1 MEKSK
6 HDKISEA
13 KKVLSSYNRM
23 KLEVDMLSK
32 SIDFYSSHKQ
42 SEIASDIHGMS
53 VSHVLENSD
62 GSNPNASADKVPGI
76 VERIDKISS
85 NYDIELSRLRY
96 KRNTLSYI
104 ISGIDSF
111 IGFLPEEHAQI
122 IKYLYINKERKTFG
136 EISAEINRS
145 ERRIKQIAGG
155 ILLDY
160 YNTSHCD
167 FSLISE
173 LLQ

>member
-53 VSHVLENSD
+53 VSHAENSD
-62 GSNPNASADKVPGI
+62 GSSPNTSANKVPGI

-85 NYDIELSRLRY
+85 NYDTELSRLRY

-111 IGFLPEEHAQI
+111 IGFLPEEQARI
-122 IKYLYINKERKTFG
+122 IKCLYIDKEQKTFG
-136 EISAEINRS
+136 EISAKINLS
-145 ERRIKQIAGG
+145 ERRIKQIVNE

-160 YNTSHCD
+160 YKSSYYD
-167 FSLISE
+167 LDLILK